1 MSLSALSDSLQQL
14 SHHELHQ
21 RNRQASTRTFGCE
34 WELAAHLLATERSG
48 LYRHMGCGSVVGYA
62 VTHLNQHP
70 QKAGELL
77 SMAKVFEQLP
87 ELSEAFRQGKLC
99 WSKARALKRI
109 TTPDNQ
115 AEMLDFALKNKAQA
129 VERAVA
135 LTPTQHKRGQ
145 ALKASLEAGQSQP
158 ELKFDEQP
166 TRPVADM
173 VSLKPDVVGTVR
185 SSAAVTV
192 ANLEALGLGGCEAAR
207 VGVEA

>member
-1 MSLSALSDSLQQL
+1 MSSSLSELSHSLQQL
-14 SHHELHQ
+14 SHQELHQ
-21 RNRQASTRTFGCE
+21 QNCQASRRSFGCE

-48 LYRHMGCGSVVGYA
+48 LYRHMGSGSVVGYA
-62 VTHLNQHP
+62 VTHLKLHP

-77 SMAKVFEQLP
+77 SLAKVFEQLP
-87 ELSEAFRQGKLC
+87 QVSQAFREGKLC

-115 AEMLDFALKNKAQA
+115 AEMLDFALKNKAQT

-166 TRPVADM
+166 SSPWPPRC
-173 VSLKPDVVGTVR
+173 R
-185 SSAAVTV
+185 SWSSSP
-192 ANLEALGLGGCEAAR
+192 CS
-207 VGVEA
+207 